1 MKNELIKKSKIKKES
16 LTEFENF
23 IQEIKDIDL
32 IEKKSIK
39 KIKIKNFEAFNM
51 NFETCI
57 FNPTVFVNIRHH
69 FTCLLTNPNFCSR
82 SCAIE
87 SIRLCSPL
95 VVPGVFSIADSAAI
109 NKFCIALKFA
119 CMSSTIRGI
128 KDFAPSKYS
137 IDAKGSKS
145 LPKTHVSFK
154 ES

>member
-57 FNPTVFVNIRHH
+57 FEDTEIIDGNLEKSF
-69 FTCLLTNPNFCSR
+69 LL
-82 SCAIE
+82 I
-87 SIRLCSPL
+87 
-95 VVPGVFSIADSAAI
+95 
-109 NKFCIALKFA
+109 
-119 CMSSTIRGI
+119 
-128 KDFAPSKYS
+128 
-137 IDAKGSKS
+137 
-145 LPKTHVSFK
+145 
-154 ES
+154 